1 MAEVIAGASTTIAR
15 GGQGDAP
22 VSTPDTD
29 MPSYLRIRRA
39 LAERIERGAYA
50 VGAALPSENDLA
62 SEFGTTRLT
71 IRNAT
76 DGLVDQGRVRRIQ
89 GKGTFVTPGLLDP
102 EGTSRGG
109 FRETARIL
117 GRKPSVHVLSR
128 RKRRA
133 GEYYAWLFGIR
144 PDDLLY
150 SLRRLNSV
158 DAEPL
163 TIENTLVPLSILP
176 GVEDVD
182 VQVFSL
188 YETYRHLGHM
198 VAQTQEKLDIVE
210 LGGRDAGLL
219 GVAAGSAAL
228 LLECVSYDAR
238 GQAIEYACSYTRGDR
253 GGYAYDY

>member
-1 MAEVIAGASTTIAR
+1 MAEVIAGARTTIAR

-39 LAERIERGAYA
+39 LVERIERGAYA

-117 GRKPSVHVLSR
+117 GRKPSVRVLSR

-176 GVEDVD
+176 DVEDVD
-182 VQVFSL
+182 
-188 YETYRHLGHM
+188 
-198 VAQTQEKLDIVE
+198 AQTQEKLDIVE

-228 LLECVSYDAR
+228 LLECVSYDAL